1 MAEALR
7 DRSEQERT
15 RQEETRVKAE
25 GSRDSAEQER
35 MTNERKRVEEEAARK
50 EEESKRVQSERERAE
65 AETVRETAEGL
76 RETAERARKTAEGM
90 REQQETSRQENTA
103 VAVANAEAATQDA
116 NDAADRANA
125 AAEAAEGV
133 VSGLQPDWNISDPV
147 NKNYIKNKPEI
158 PTLDMV
164 PTADTLSYVNIDGTT
179 INFRIGDEVR
189 VLENGEYVFYRL
201 YDLADGI
208 ASWQESG
215 GGTALPGNVYLT
227 GANYYNDSVRTIKQ
241 GYLSHE

>member
-1 MAEALR
+1 M
-7 DRSEQERT
+7 
-15 RQEETRVKAE
+15 K
-25 GSRDSAEQER
+25 
-35 MTNERKRVEEEAARK
+35 NEMKRVEEEAERK